1 MKRLPSVPLAILACS
16 ALLAA
21 GGATRMSAAAYTSS
35 LSVGGSGVTVDRLS
49 NYFQVTPG
57 SQASGDVDTLSIALG
72 TVSSPRTV
80 DSVFTVTNV
89 SGQTQTATLA
99 LQGPPQVSALLF
111 AASGTGSVSLT
122 PGASSAVSVT
132 TSSSTAGRGSG
143 TIRLSLSGSTWLYR
157 EYSLSLDAAPS
168 TPASLSAT
176 AISGGRI
183 ALSWAASATTA
194 NLAGYDLWR
203 SSGGPWAK
211 VNGSLL
217 TGTSYTDTATAN
229 GTTYSYKVRA
239 VSSDAVA
246 LESVDSMIAIA
257 SADAT
262 PPVLPNAVQLVN
274 GGGQGNQYVNLGN
287 RTNLSVSVTLP
298 ATSLSS
304 DVVTVS
310 LSNGGSSVTKT
321 APATGG
327 AGTVTVIG
335 LNASSLADGTIT
347 IAATATDAAG
357 NVSTQQSASASKD
370 TVAPGAPT
378 ASYTDQNNGPDQIIG
393 TAEAN
398 ATVTA
403 TQTAPS
409 ASGPYTVTASGAG
422 AYTLTVARV
431 DGKNIAPVTVTYL
444 VTATDAAG
452 NTGAATTLTFAD
464 KR

>member
-1 MKRLPSVPLAILACS
+1 
-16 ALLAA
+16 
-21 GGATRMSAAAYTSS
+21 
-35 LSVGGSGVTVDRLS
+35 
-49 NYFQVTPG
+49 
-57 SQASGDVDTLSIALG
+57 
-72 TVSSPRTV
+72 
-80 DSVFTVTNV
+80 VTNV

-111 AASGTGSVSLT
+111 AASGTASVSLG

-143 TIRLSLSGSTWLYR
+143 TIRLSLGGSTWLYR

-183 ALSWAASATTA
+183 ALSWAPSATTA

-203 SSGGPWAK
+203 SSGEPWAK

-217 TGTSYTDTATAN
+217 TGTSYTDAATAN

-262 PPVLPNAVQLVN
+262 PPTLPSAVQLVN
-274 GGGQGNQYVNLGN
+274 GGGQGNQCVNFGN

-310 LSNGGSSVTKT
+310 LSNGASSVTKT
-321 APATGG
+321 ALQPA
-327 AGTVTVIG
+327 
-335 LNASSLADGTIT
+335 
-347 IAATATDAAG
+347 
-357 NVSTQQSASASKD
+357 
-370 TVAPGAPT
+370 
-378 ASYTDQNNGPDQIIG
+378 
-393 TAEAN
+393 
-398 ATVTA
+398 
-403 TQTAPS
+403 
-409 ASGPYTVTASGAG
+409 
-422 AYTLTVARV
+422 AR
-431 DGKNIAPVTVTYL
+431 G
-444 VTATDAAG
+444 
-452 NTGAATTLTFAD
+452 
-464 KR
+464 R